1 MAKLR
6 RKQQKLFFQ
15 SACFFRYVLML
26 VILFLFVYYLFW
38 NSENYE
44 DKMTDMIKKIP
55 NLKKN
60 PLAYVFEDM
69 KLKHKKDTLWLEFGV
84 ASGNSINFISKFTK
98 DKVYGFD
105 SFEGLPEKW
114 RDGFEKGTF
123 DRKGTF
129 PEVNPNVVLVKGWF
143 KDTLPAFMKQ
153 HKGKKISF
161 LHMDADLYSSTKF
174 IFDHV
179 KDHLDKD
186 CVIVFDELVNYP
198 GFDGPKG
205 ELKAFYDFVKE
216 NKVDYEWIGM
226 NGKPFGMSGAE
237 HENVAL
243 VIHSIK

>member
-6 RKQQKLFFQ
+6 QKSFFRC
-15 SACFFRYVLML
+15 ACFFRCLLML
-26 VILFLFVYYLFW
+26 MILFLFVYSLFW

-44 DKMTDMIKKIP
+44 EKMTDMIKKIP

-69 KLKHKKDTLWLEFGV
+69 KLKHKKNTLWLEFGV
-84 ASGNSINFISKFTK
+84 HSGKTINFISQFTK

-114 RDGFEKGTF
+114 RDGFEKGAF

-129 PEVNPNVVLVKGWF
+129 PDVNPNVVLIKGWF
-143 KDTLPAFMKQ
+143 KDTLPVFMKQ

-161 LHMDADLYSSTKF
+161 LHLDADLYSSTKLV
-174 IFDHV
+174 FDHL
-179 KDHLDKD
+179 KDHLDQD
-186 CVIVFDELVNYP
+186 CVIVFDELVNYD

-205 ELKAFYDFVKE
+205 ELKAFYEFLKE

-226 NGKPFGMSGAE
+226 NGTLGMTGQE

-243 VIHSIK
+243 IIHSIK